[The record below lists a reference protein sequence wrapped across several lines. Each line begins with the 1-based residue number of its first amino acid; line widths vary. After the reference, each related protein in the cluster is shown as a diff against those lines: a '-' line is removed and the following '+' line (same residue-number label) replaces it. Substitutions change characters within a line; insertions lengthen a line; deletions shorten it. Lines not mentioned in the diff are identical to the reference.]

1 MSNDCSFGI
10 VFFFFSSRRRH
21 TRCRLVTGVQ
31 TCALPISSHT
41 HLPAVASQ
49 RCPVAHAMHTPPA
62 LPHVALLAVAHFPVA
77 SQQPLAH
84 DEPLHE
90 QAPATQDWPGA

>member
-1 MSNDCSFGI
+1 
-10 VFFFFSSRRRH
+10 
-21 TRCRLVTGVQ
+21 
-31 TCALPISSHT
+31 LPVASQQPFAHEVASHT

-49 RCPVAHAMHTPPA
+49 RCPVAHALHTPPA

-90 QAPATQDWPGA
+90 QAPATQDWPGAHTLQLAPLVPQALAD